1 MVEAGMVRRG
11 GLQIFVLVVGLL
23 IAGSDRADALEKF
36 SYGLSWVPEAE
47 HCGFFQARETGLY
60 RDAGLDVEIV
70 PGGPNINLPQMVA
83 AGKVDAGMGVGFT
96 SLNMRNNNI
105 PGITVAAMFQR
116 SPQTLVAHPNRGI
129 KTLEDLKSQRI
140 AVANFSRLQF
150 WLWLKAKYEF
160 SDEQLKPYAY
170 NPAAFVA
177 DPTSV
182 QQGYITE
189 DAFFLGKVLGAEPVS
204 ILMADYGYPDYATTV
219 YTTESVVQGR
229 PAVLQAF
236 LDASIKGFAQ
246 CFSGD
251 PTPAFRAI
259 VAISPEQSMELSAF
273 KVAQMKKFALVEGGD
288 AVKLGIGAMTDARWK
303 EIFDLM
309 SEAGA
314 YPKDL
319 NYRSA
324 YTLDFVNKKV
334 ALDMKK

>member
-1 MVEAGMVRRG
+1 MKAGTWMK
-11 GLQIFVLVVGLL
+11 VVGLVAAAV
-23 IAGSDRADALEKF
+23 IAGSGQAEALEKF

-47 HCGFFQARETGLY
+47 HCGFFQARETGIY

-150 WLWLKAKYEF
+150 WLWLKAKYGF
-160 SDEQLKPYAY
+160 ADEQLKPYAY

-204 ILMADYGYPDYATTV
+204 LLMADFGYPDYATTI
-219 YTTESVVQGR
+219 YTTADVVEKRR
-229 PAVLQAF
+229 PVLQAF
-236 LDASIKGFAQ
+236 IDATIKGYAQ
-246 CFSGD
+246 CMTGD
-251 PTPAFRAI
+251 PTPASKAI

-273 KVAQMKKFALVEGGD
+273 KIAQMKKFALVDGGE
-288 AVKLGIGAMTDARWK
+288 AAKFGIGAMTDARWK

-309 SEAGA
+309 SGAGA

-319 NYRSA
+319 DYRQA
-324 YTLDFVNKKV
+324 YTLEFVNKRVEAK
-334 ALDMKK
+334 